1 MNYITPEQFEKHFT
15 VNGKTLAVTPSAS
28 LCARSLGHSVYFH
41 RPNQFLTNKRDYD
54 TVLLDIPEGL
64 KYPEY
69 KSRHEFA
76 WLKLALSFVR
86 QDGIV
91 NIRASTKIIPQLR
104 QFNNLYAISVI
115 FEDGYV
121 YLKCKISI
129 QESSATIQYPTGEK
143 VSLNTNKSIL
153 PYYYNQKHLDYI
165 NLVEE
170 NDTKIEYDDSVC
182 VGGKQR
188 DMFEKIYKKSLKEKT
203 YGLLIQNN
211 TKKLQISKLEDQSC
225 NSSADVY
232 LFSSEKQRDRYFDK
246 LNTCDIIKLADNLA
260 CGGEINKKVQSY
272 LMSPFIFDYAI

>member
-28 LCARSLGHSVYFH
+28 LCARSLGHSVDYLSDSSEKFS
-41 RPNQFLTNKRDYD
+41 YD
-54 TVLLDIPEGL
+54 TVIVDIVEGL
-64 KYPEY
+64 KFEGYKARHQYMWLKTSIEY
-69 KSRHEFA
+69 SRHGGNVYVKAPVTILNQVNRLCYKVFTKSLIVENDNIY
-76 WLKLALSFVR
+76 LHIISKKSNNEKTFV
-86 QDGIV
+86 Q
-91 NIRASTKIIPQLR
+91 
-104 QFNNLYAISVI
+104 YA
-115 FEDGYV
+115 
-121 YLKCKISI
+121 
-129 QESSATIQYPTGEK
+129 TGEK
-143 VSLNTNKSIL
+143 IDFDIKKSLL
-153 PYYYNQKHLDYI
+153 PQRYNQKHLDYI